1 MWNIRSLLSKSLLVN
16 DLICDHH
23 IDIFCLTETWLQ
35 QEDHVSINESTPSD
49 YLHVHVPRTTG
60 RGGGVAAIFR
70 SGLLISPR
78 PKISFSSFESLILS
92 FSQSGNHKNLLCLL
106 VCIVHLAL
114 ILSFCLN
121 SQSFYPS

>member
-1 MWNIRSLLSKSLLVN
+1 MN

-35 QEDHVSINESTPSD
+35 QEDHVRINESTPSD
-49 YLHVHVPRTTG
+49 YLNVHVPRTTG

-78 PKISFSSFESLILS
+78 PNNTDSENKYMYIK
-92 FSQSGNHKNLLCLL
+92 GVHK
-106 VCIVHLAL
+106 
-114 ILSFCLN
+114 S
-121 SQSFYPS
+121 